1 MQTFDQAEQGIR
13 SLVIQ
18 ISCRLIRQQKS
29 RLGNQSARYRDTL
42 LFPAGKLSRAMG
54 RPVRQSHLAEPVCG
68 LLQCLF
74 FRLTAR

>member
-1 MQTFDQAEQGIR
+1 MSNQNRGKTIACMQAFDQGEQGIR

-42 LFPAGKLSRAMG
+42 LFPAGKFSCAMG
-54 RPVRQSHLAEPVCG
+54 
-68 LLQCLF
+68 
-74 FRLTAR
+74 